1 MKRALVLLALS
12 AACAE
17 EVPRTGSLAPSIAR
31 NLRDVAR
38 ANVARLESEVGPL
51 PEPTS
56 EDAELVERVTGLLEA
71 VESAS
76 LGRVAREEL
85 TSLAPASLP
94 ILTRW
99 LDDGDRPAAQRIAAI
114 EALGASDTRYAAEQ
128 LLARIEAMRT
138 RKNDEAW
145 VRAHC
150 AWRLGQGTQDWIVPR
165 MIRQMRYETDHETVI
180 WMARALAGFENLSGL
195 DALFVVRAKAGS
207 QELRDSAN
215 LALHE
220 LARERGFDSPE
231 NLSAAW
237 FSANSLRNAPTLSVA
252 RQLEIWRVIAGFAEW
267 QLRGVD
273 DGRFTLARENEA
285 AAALLADSLSDESRY
300 IRTHAAQSLERM
312 GARGRSAGPALLA
325 VLDDPES
332 GIFAAEALGGI
343 GYAPAEAELV
353 ARLEPPRSLEVR
365 TAAARGLASL
375 GLPSSSAALDR
386 HIGESAPRDLRFSAG
401 CARLRCSPAD
411 APLALVAW
419 LVADYATGTGE
430 TYSSEPALRAWYG
443 GRPDADLTAWDS
455 APGDKPGERIRARA
469 GLLHAALE
477 RAR

>member
-1 MKRALVLLALS
+1 VKRALVLLALS

-17 EVPRTGSLAPSIAR
+17 EAPQSSTPAPVVAR
-31 NLRDVAR
+31 DLRDVAR
-38 ANVARLESEVGPL
+38 ANVVRLEAEVGPL
-51 PEPTS
+51 AEPAS
-56 EDAELVERVTGLLEA
+56 EDAELVEHVTGLLEA

-85 TSLAPASLP
+85 ASLAPASLP
-94 ILTRW
+94 ILARW
-99 LDDGDRPAAQRIAAI
+99 LDDAERPAAQRSAAI
-114 EALGASDTRYAAEQ
+114 EALGSADTRYSAEK

-180 WMARALAGFENLSGL
+180 WMARALARFGNLSGL
-195 DALFVVRAKAGS
+195 DALYVVRQKSSA
-207 QELRDSAN
+207 QELRESAN
-215 LALHE
+215 LALYE
-220 LARERGFDSPE
+220 LARERGFDAPE
-231 NLSAAW
+231 ALSSAW
-237 FSANSLRNAPTLSVA
+237 FSSDGRLPAPTLSGA
-252 RQLEIWRVIAGFAEW
+252 RQLEIWRVVAGFAEW

-273 DGRFTLARENEA
+273 DGRFTLARENPA
-285 AAALLADSLSDESRY
+285 AAALLAEALSDENRY

-312 GARGRSAGPALLA
+312 GARGRAAGPALLA
-325 VLDDPES
+325 ALDDPEA
-332 GIFAAEALGGI
+332 GIFVAEALGGV

-375 GLPSSSAALDR
+375 GLPSSAAALDR
-386 HIGESAPRDLRFSAG
+386 HTGVSAPRDLRFSAA

-411 APLALVAW
+411 APLALVEW
-419 LVADYATGTGE
+419 LVTDYATGTGE
-430 TYSSEPALRAWYG
+430 TYSSEPALRTWYAA
-443 GRPDADLTAWDS
+443 RPNADLPAWDS
-455 APGDKPGERIRARA
+455 APGSTPGERIRVRVE
-469 GLLHAALE
+469 LLRAALGAG
-477 RAR
+477 R